1 MGNPLP
7 TEGTSF
13 PPGQVLAGAGATSL
27 PGAWSRVA
35 SFRFTYVAVFVFLLL
50 YVFTVKA
57 SETALTDHLRVR
69 LAAATSVD
77 PTVPDWLDRIRE
89 RVDAEIQESPW
100 VRWGGA
106 RVSATVVGPGGSALL
121 YSGGRAVAVPG
132 RAGSTS
138 PDPLL
143 VPPTVDVTVL
153 LPHNALLANAI
164 LVGYAGLL
172 LASLFAWG
180 RSQARREEQR
190 LAEVLAARDG
200 VASRAASFQ
209 AELDAVRERLA
220 RLEPERQEYAA
231 EIHSLQGERALLLDK
246 LAALERREEELRAQG
261 TRDSTLEQ
269 ERSALE
275 ELLEEAL
282 HDLDQRNEEI
292 RTLQQQVKKAGRAA
306 APGGRLRESEILER
320 RLRTLYKNLEVDDR
334 AISDIAALGD
344 EATKLKAEEAVK
356 RLCEEADNVAVRRKV
371 GGLPPHLSIF
381 EIGFAGKGRI
391 YYTNGRQRR
400 YRLLAVGAK
409 NSQKTDLEYLSRL
422 PKE

>member
-7 TEGTSF
+7 TEGTPF
-13 PPGQVLAGAGATSL
+13 PQGGSVAASAGGSL
-27 PGAWSRVA
+27 STTWSRVA
-35 SFRFTYVAVFVFLLL
+35 AFRFTYVAVFIFLLL
-50 YVFTVKA
+50 YVFSVKA
-57 SETALTDHLRVR
+57 TETALTAHFRER
-69 LAAATSVD
+69 LATAANVD
-77 PTVPDWLDRIRE
+77 PTVPDWLDRVRE
-89 RVDAEIQESPW
+89 RVDAELRASPW

-106 RVSATVVGPGGSALL
+106 QVNATVVGPGGSALL
-121 YSGGRAVAVPG
+121 YSGGRGVAVPG
-132 RAGSTS
+132 KDSAVG
-138 PDPLL
+138 PDALL
-143 VPPTVDVTVL
+143 LPPTVDVTVL

-164 LVGYAGLL
+164 LVGYASLL
-172 LASLFAWG
+172 LTTLFVWG
-180 RSQARREEQR
+180 RTLARREEQR

-200 VASRAASFQ
+200 VAARAASFQ
-209 AELDAVRERLA
+209 AELDAVRERLG
-220 RLEPERQEYAA
+220 RLEPEREEFTA
-231 EIHSLQGERALLLDK
+231 EIHSLQGERALLLEK
-246 LAALERREEELRAQG
+246 LAALERREGELRAQSG
-261 TRDSTLEQ
+261 QNSTLEQ
-269 ERSALE
+269 ERGALE

-282 HDLDQRNEEI
+282 HDLEQRNDEI
-292 RTLQQQVKKAGRAA
+292 RELQQQVKKAGRAA

-344 EATKLKAEEAVK
+344 EATRLKAEEAVK

>member
-1 MGNPLP
+1 MGNSLP
-7 TEGTSF
+7 TEGTPF
-13 PPGQVLAGAGATSL
+13 PQGGSGAAPAGETLSAT
-27 PGAWSRVA
+27 WSRVA
-35 SFRFTYVAVFVFLLL
+35 AFRFTYVAVFVFLLL
-50 YVFTVKA
+50 YVFSVKA
-57 SETALTDHLRVR
+57 TETALTDHFQER
-69 LAAATSVD
+69 LATAANVD
-77 PTVPDWLDRIRE
+77 PTLPDWLDRVRE
-89 RVDAEIQESPW
+89 RVDVALRESPW

-106 RVSATVVGPGGSALL
+106 QVSATVVGPGGSGLL
-121 YSGGRAVAVPG
+121 YSGGRGVAVPG
-132 RAGSTS
+132 KGSAAG
-138 PDPLL
+138 PDALL
-143 VPPTVDVTVL
+143 LPPTVDVTVL

-172 LASLFAWG
+172 LTTLFVWG
-180 RSQARREEQR
+180 RTQARREDQR

-200 VASRAASFQ
+200 VAARAASFQ

-220 RLEPERQEYAA
+220 RLEPEREEFTA
-231 EIHSLQGERALLLDK
+231 EIDSLQGERALLLDK
-246 LAALERREEELRAQG
+246 LAALERREGELRAQSSQN
-261 TRDSTLEQ
+261 STLEQ
-269 ERSALE
+269 ERGALE

-282 HDLDQRNEEI
+282 HDLDQRNDEI
-292 RTLQQQVKKAGRAA
+292 RNLQQQVKKAGRAA

>member
-13 PPGQVLAGAGATSL
+13 PPGQILAGSGGASL

-57 SETALTDHLRVR
+57 TETVLTRHLRLR
-69 LAAATSVD
+69 LATATSVD
-77 PTVPDWLDRIRE
+77 PTVSDWLDLVRE
-89 RVDAEIQESPW
+89 RVDAEIRESPW

-106 RVSATVVGPGGSALL
+106 RVNATVVGPGGSALL
-121 YSGGRAVAVPG
+121 YSGGRGVAVSG

-138 PDPLL
+138 PDARLI
-143 VPPTVDVTVL
+143 PPTVDVTVL

-172 LASLFAWG
+172 LTSLFAWA

-190 LAEVLAARDG
+190 LAEVLAVRDR
-200 VASRAASFQ
+200 VAARAASFQ
-209 AELDAVRERLA
+209 AELDAVRGRLA

-231 EIHSLQGERALLLDK
+231 EILSLQGERAVLLEK
-246 LAALERREEELRAQG
+246 LAAVERREEELRTQG
-261 TRDSTLEQ
+261 TQNSTLEQ
-269 ERSALE
+269 ERGALE

-292 RTLQQQVKKAGRAA
+292 RALQQQVKKAGRAA
-306 APGGRLRESEILER
+306 ASGGRLRESEILER

-344 EATKLKAEEAVK
+344 EATKLKAEEALK